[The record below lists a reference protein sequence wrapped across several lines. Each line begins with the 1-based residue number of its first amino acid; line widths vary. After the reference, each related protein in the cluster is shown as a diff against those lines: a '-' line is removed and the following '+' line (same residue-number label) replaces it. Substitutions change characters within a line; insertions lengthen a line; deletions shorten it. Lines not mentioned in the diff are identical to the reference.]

1 MIIEHDFN
9 DAADWGVQEAP
20 DHAALMDTTADY
32 LQERWKLNKS
42 TAGEMG
48 AWIDAREELA
58 SESARSGALARV
70 VGVLIHMG
78 GDLKV
83 SVYGLAF
90 AVGMN
95 RLLKWPTM
103 TLAAE
108 GLGVTRAAVS
118 KKAIQWEDLLGL
130 KRSAHMKSEKARE
143 KYSEAQKKN
152 HWRKAGAS
160 AGPEKSKVCQVAPW
174 EPNVPAL
181 GTEDAEDQEEVA

>member
-1 MIIEHDFN
+1 MMIEHDFN

-32 LQERWKLNKS
+32 LQERWKLNRPI
-42 TAGEMG
+42 AEDLG

-70 VGVLIHMG
+70 VGVLIHR
-78 GDLKV
+78 GDNLKV

-130 KRSAHMKSEKARE
+130 KRSDHMKSEKARE
-143 KYSEAQKKN
+143 KYSEAQKSNK
-152 HWRKAGAS
+152 HWRRKQSVPFDEPLQAF
-160 AGPEKSKVCQVAPW
+160 W
-174 EPNVPAL
+174 ETDVPAL
-181 GTEDAEDQEEVA
+181 GTEDEDQEEAVA